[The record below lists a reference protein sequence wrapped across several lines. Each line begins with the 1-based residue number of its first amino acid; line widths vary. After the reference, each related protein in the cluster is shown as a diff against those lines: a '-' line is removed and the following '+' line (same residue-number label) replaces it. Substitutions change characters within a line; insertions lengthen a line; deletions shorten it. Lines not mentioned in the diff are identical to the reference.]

1 MGKPSPRMMEKIGN
15 EKATKISN
23 SGVSTNPFNHTT
35 YTAYISNIM
44 VDTSDNYH
52 CLSNSICLLVRF

>member
-1 MGKPSPRMMEKIGN
+1 MMEKIGN